1 MSTVLGKTLRFQIKY
16 PRLKMQNVPGMCK
29 LNFLAFK
36 LRATENIQ
44 SQITRELLG
53 PCWQHTTMVSIKCEN
68 AHLMFARNPVFSH
81 KNFKMSYL
89 NFSNEIELKIKGGLN
104 Q

>member
-1 MSTVLGKTLRFQIKY
+1 
-16 PRLKMQNVPGMCK
+16 MQNIPGMCK
-29 LNFLAFK
+29 FNFLAFK

-53 PCWQHTTMVSIKCEN
+53 PCWQHTTMVCIGHKIKCEN

-81 KNFKMSYL
+81 KSFKMSYL
-89 NFSNEIELKIKGGLN
+89 NFSSEIERKIN
-104 Q
+104 I